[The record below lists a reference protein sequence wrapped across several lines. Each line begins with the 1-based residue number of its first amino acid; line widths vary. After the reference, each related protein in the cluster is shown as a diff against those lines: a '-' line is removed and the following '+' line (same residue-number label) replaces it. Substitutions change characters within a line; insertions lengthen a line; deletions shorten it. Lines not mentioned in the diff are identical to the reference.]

1 MDHFKLVSQYTPT
14 GDQPRA
20 IKELVKGFKEGNQF
34 QAVEEYAV
42 EYLYGQVSEIVENAR
57 STAFK
62 QVNLLQI
69 VTNLL
74 VGKRIVEDEQQGNIR
89 AKYGKSV
96 LKQLSLK
103 LTKKYGRGFS
113 VDNLENMRKFYLK
126 FGDRISRAVFERLEN
141 SKSESLIRILGK
153 EEIPFKL
160 TWTHYLILMR
170 IENIDERNFYE
181 IEAYNEGW
189 NCRTLQRQYGSSL
202 YERLALSRNKEAVLQ
217 LAKKGNIIEK
227 PEDLLKQPTV
237 LEFLGME
244 EKSEYVESD
253 LETEIINKLQAF
265 LMEMGKG
272 FLFEKRQ
279 KRFTFDEDD
288 YFVDL
293 VLYNRLL
300 RCYVLIDLKV
310 GTLSHQDLGQM
321 QMYVNYYD
329 REVKTEF
336 ENPTVGILLCKENKE
351 AMVKLT
357 LPPDANIYASE
368 YKLYLPDKKLLQDKL
383 RQWIEEATEIE

>member
-1 MDHFKLVSQYTPT
+1 M
-14 GDQPRA
+14 
-20 IKELVKGFKEGNQF
+20 
-34 QAVEEYAV
+34 
-42 EYLYGQVSEIVENAR
+42 
-57 STAFK
+57 
-62 QVNLLQI
+62 
-69 VTNLL
+69 
-74 VGKRIVEDEQQGNIR
+74 
-89 AKYGKSV
+89 
-96 LKQLSLK
+96 KQLSLK

-126 FGDRISRAVFERLEN
+126 FGDRISRTIFERLEN
-141 SKSESLIRILGK
+141 SKSESMIRILGK
-153 EEIPFKL
+153 EEFPFKL

-181 IEAYNEGW
+181 IEAYSEGW

-217 LAKKGNIIEK
+217 LAKKGNIVEK
-227 PEDLLKQPTV
+227 PEDLLKQSIV

-253 LETEIINKLQAF
+253 LETAIINKLQAF

-279 KRFTFDEDD
+279 KRFTFDEDN

>member
-1 MDHFKLVSQYTPT
+1 M
-14 GDQPRA
+14 
-20 IKELVKGFKEGNQF
+20 
-34 QAVEEYAV
+34 
-42 EYLYGQVSEIVENAR
+42 
-57 STAFK
+57 
-62 QVNLLQI
+62 
-69 VTNLL
+69 
-74 VGKRIVEDEQQGNIR
+74 
-89 AKYGKSV
+89 
-96 LKQLSLK
+96 
-103 LTKKYGRGFS
+103 
-113 VDNLENMRKFYLK
+113 
-126 FGDRISRAVFERLEN
+126 
-141 SKSESLIRILGK
+141 GK

-181 IEAYNEGW
+181 IEAYSEGW
-189 NCRTLQRQYGSSL
+189 NCRTLQRQYSSSL

-217 LAKKGNIIEK
+217 LANRGNVVKK

-253 LETEIINKLQAF
+253 LETAIINKLQAF
-265 LMEMGKG
+265 LMELGKG

-357 LPPDANIYASE
+357 LPPNANIYASE

-383 RQWIEEATEIE
+383 RQWIEEVTEIE

>member
-1 MDHFKLVSQYTPT
+1 ME
-14 GDQPRA
+14 
-20 IKELVKGFKEGNQF
+20 KESIIEL
-34 QAVEEYAV
+34 EEHAV
-42 EYLYGQVSEIVENAR
+42 EYLYVQVSEIVENAR

-74 VGKRIVEDEQQGNIR
+74 VGKRIVEDEQQGNVR

-126 FGDRISRAVFERLEN
+126 FGDRISRSIFKKLED

-181 IEAYNEGW
+181 IEAYSEGW
-189 NCRTLQRQYGSSL
+189 NCRTLQRQYSSSL

-217 LAKKGNIIEK
+217 LANRGNVVKK

-253 LETEIINKLQAF
+253 LETAIINKLQAF
-265 LMEMGKG
+265 LMELGKG

-357 LPPDANIYASE
+357 LPPNANIYASE

-383 RQWIEEATEIE
+383 RQWIEEVTEIE